1 MQRFTPP
8 LLAVQTIVASDA
20 ARSVDETA
28 RMDIPVRE
36 AMHGDLEDR
45 ATRRHLSQR
54 FDQDI
59 CAKGFAQ
66 ESDGAKFH
74 RPHLD

>member
-28 RMDIPVRE
+28 RMDTLPAVRQ
-36 AMHGDLEDR
+36 AFVD
-45 ATRRHLSQR
+45 S
-54 FDQDI
+54 
-59 CAKGFAQ
+59 
-66 ESDGAKFH
+66 
-74 RPHLD
+74 P